1 MTNLNL
7 GVVGN
12 CSIAMLVD
20 DAARI
25 MWGGF
30 PRLDGEPIFCA
41 LLGGTEPYRPDDPS
55 NGGYF
60 AVELVNQTRSE
71 SSYVLN
77 SAVLCTRLHA
87 SDDSVVEVIDY
98 VPRFMHHER
107 LFRPPQIVRRIFPL
121 NGKPRVRI
129 RLRPRFG
136 WGSVRPRISS
146 GSNHVRYLS
155 DDLTLRLT
163 TDAPVSYI
171 VEERSFVLDMPINLV
186 FGLDETLQSGIED
199 TARMY
204 YERTVDYW
212 QNWVRS
218 LSVPFDWQEESIRA
232 AITLKLCNFEETG
245 AIVAA
250 LTTSIP
256 EAPGTQRNWDYRLCW
271 PRDAYFVVHALN
283 RLGATRTM
291 EDYLGFIT
299 NIVSESGEGS
309 LRPVYGITRSTDLD
323 ERDAPALAGYR
334 GMGPVRIGNQAY
346 EQVQNDVYG
355 SVILAATHVFFDKRL
370 IRTGTLQLYERLEVL
385 GRQALQVFDKP
396 DAGLWE
402 LRSKFAIHTFSSLM
416 CWAGCDRLSK
426 IATILALP
434 ARESYWRGE
443 ADRLHASISQHG
455 WNEKLQSFVS
465 TWHGDEVD
473 ASLLLLH
480 ELDFLSADD
489 PRFVSTVEHVGKT
502 LKRGDL
508 LLRYAV
514 EDDFGLPETAF
525 TICTLW
531 YVDALASLGRKK
543 EALVLFEAILR
554 RRNSFGLLSEDIHP
568 TTGELWGN
576 FPQAYSMVG
585 LLNSAARLSRR
596 WQEAF

>member
-1 MTNLNL
+1 MTDLNL
-7 GVVGN
+7 GVIGN

-25 MWGGF
+25 VWGGF

-41 LLGGTEPYRPDDPS
+41 LVNGTDPYRPDNPS
-55 NGGYF
+55 GGGYF
-60 AVELVNQTRSE
+60 AIELANQTRSE
-71 SSYVLN
+71 PCYVPN
-77 SAVLCTRLHA
+77 SAILCTRLYGEDGSSA
-87 SDDSVVEVIDY
+87 EVIDFA
-98 VPRFMHHER
+98 PRFALHER
-107 LFRPPQIVRRIFPL
+107 MFRPPLIVRRIFPL
-121 NGKPRVRI
+121 SGKPRVRI

-136 WGSVRPRISS
+136 WGGLRPRIAS
-146 GSNHVRYLS
+146 GSNHIRYVS
-155 DDLTLRLT
+155 EDLTLRLT
-163 TDAPVSYI
+163 TDAPLSYV
-171 VEERSFVLDMPINLV
+171 VEERSFVLDMPVNLI
-186 FGLDETLQSGIED
+186 FGADETLQSGTGE
-199 TARMY
+199 TARMFH
-204 YERTVDYW
+204 ERTLEHW
-212 QNWVRS
+212 RNWVRS
-218 LSVPFDWQEESIRA
+218 MSVPFDWQEESIRA

-256 EAPGTQRNWDYRLCW
+256 ESPGSRRNWDYRLCW

-291 EDYLGFIT
+291 EDYLGYIT
-299 NIVSESGEGS
+299 NIVSENSEGI

-323 ERDAPALAGYR
+323 EREAPALAGYR
-334 GMGPVRIGNQAY
+334 GMGPVRIGNQAH
-346 EQVQNDVYG
+346 EQIQNDVYG

-370 IRTGTLQLYERLEVL
+370 VRTGNMQLFERLEFL
-385 GRQALQVFDKP
+385 GRQAIQVFDKP

-402 LRSKFAIHTFSSLM
+402 LRSKFAIHTFSSVM

-426 IATILALP
+426 IAMALALP
-434 ARESYWRGE
+434 EREAYWRSE
-443 ADRLHASISQHG
+443 ADRLHGVIVQRC

-465 TWHGDEVD
+465 TWDGDQAD

-480 ELDFLSADD
+480 ELDFLTADD
-489 PRFVSTVEHVGKT
+489 PRFASTVEYIGKT

-514 EDDFGLPETAF
+514 ADDFGVPETAF
-525 TICTLW
+525 TVCTLW

-543 EALVLFEAILR
+543 EAQVLFESILR

-568 TTGELWGN
+568 GTGELWGN

-585 LLNSAARLSRR
+585 LINSATRLSRT
-596 WQEAF
+596 WEEAF

>member
-12 CSIAMLVD
+12 CAIAMLVD

-25 MWGGF
+25 VWGGF
-30 PRLDGEPIFCA
+30 PRLDGEPVFCA
-41 LLGGTEPYRPDDPS
+41 LVGGADPYRTDNPS
-55 NGGYF
+55 GGGYF
-60 AVELVNQTRSE
+60 AVELANQTRSE
-71 SSYVLN
+71 PCYVPN
-77 SAVLCTRLHA
+77 SAILCTRLYG
-87 SDDSVVEVIDY
+87 DDGSAVEVVDFA
-98 VPRFMHHER
+98 PRFVHHER
-107 LFRPPQIVRRIFPL
+107 IFRPPLIVRRIFPL
-121 NGKPRVRI
+121 SGKPRVRI

-136 WGSVRPRISS
+136 WGSVRPRITT
-146 GSNHVRYLS
+146 GSNHIRYVS
-155 DDLTLRLT
+155 DDLTVRLT
-163 TDAPVSYI
+163 TDAPLSYV
-171 VEERSFVLDMPINLV
+171 VEERSFVLDMPANLI
-186 FGLDETLQSGIED
+186 FGLDETLQSGIEE
-199 TARMY
+199 TARVFH
-204 YERTVDYW
+204 ERTLDHW
-212 QNWVRS
+212 RNWVHS
-218 LSVPFDWQEESIRA
+218 MSVPFDWQEESIRA

-291 EDYLGFIT
+291 EDYLGYIT
-299 NIVSESGEGS
+299 NIVSEPGEGI
-309 LRPVYGITRSTDLD
+309 LRPVYGITRSTDLQ
-323 ERDAPALAGYR
+323 EREAPALAGYR

-346 EQVQNDVYG
+346 EQIQNDVYG

-370 IRTGTLQLYERLEVL
+370 VRTGDAHLFDRLEAL
-385 GRQALQVFDKP
+385 GRQAIHVFDKP

-402 LRSKFAIHTFSSLM
+402 LRGKLAIHTFSSVM

-426 IATILALP
+426 IAMALALP
-434 ARESYWRGE
+434 ERDTYWRSE
-443 ADRLHASISQHG
+443 ADRLHGVIVQRC
-455 WNEKLQSFVS
+455 WNEKMKSFVS
-465 TWHGDEVD
+465 TWDGDQAD

-480 ELDFLSADD
+480 ELDFLTADD
-489 PRFVSTVEHVGKT
+489 PRFASTVDYIGKT

-514 EDDFGLPETAF
+514 EDDFGVPETAF
-525 TICTLW
+525 TVCTLW

-543 EALVLFEAILR
+543 EAQVLFEAILR

-568 TTGELWGN
+568 ETGELWGN

-585 LLNSAARLSRR
+585 LINSAARLSRT
-596 WQEAF
+596 WEEAF